1 MSFFSEDEVEHFKEN
16 GFVVKHEVVDR
27 ELLEP
32 AVEKFWDE
40 MELDRD
46 DPASWV
52 GGGRKGNLPCSQD
65 PVVRAT
71 LLDTPLQDMCEELVG
86 KDTLQINNYTFAKPV
101 YPTGKTPDEW
111 EPPEHGHL
119 DGHGLVDGS
128 VQPFTIAV
136 TVNTAEVKPKGGG
149 FTVWP
154 GTHKRV
160 HEYFRNHS
168 ILNGLKSLQD
178 EEGNW
183 DSLPEAVENPG
194 PPGTV
199 TFWHN
204 KMMHSAGNNCRP
216 DIRMACVSRFSRK
229 NLIDTQ
235 FEMYEDM
242 WEDWAI

>member
-1 MSFFSEDEVEHFKEN
+1 MRAFSAILSGADAGTALLVFIVVGSKNNN
-16 GFVVKHEVVDR
+16 GEAPPLR
-27 ELLEP
+27 P
-32 AVEKFWDE
+32 A
-40 MELDRD
+40 L
-46 DPASWV
+46 A
-52 GGGRKGNLPCSQD
+52 L
-65 PVVRAT
+65 
-71 LLDTPLQDMCEELVG
+71 
-86 KDTLQINNYTFAKPV
+86 
-101 YPTGKTPDEW
+101 
-111 EPPEHGHL
+111 
-119 DGHGLVDGS
+119 
-128 VQPFTIAV
+128 
-136 TVNTAEVKPKGGG
+136 
-149 FTVWP
+149 
-154 GTHKRV
+154 RV

-204 KMMHSAGNNCRP
+204 KMMHNAGNNCRP

-229 NLIDTQ
+229 DLIDTQ